1 MRTIAGAVIV
11 LAGLGGLG
19 WWATVRQ
26 ADVIEQ
32 QILQAATALEV
43 PSVHGVDI
51 AVSGRDITLTGIAN
65 GPDEAEAL
73 LAAYAAV
80 PGQREVRADWTVL
93 PVVSPYVM
101 AARWQE
107 DSFAAEG
114 HVPTQAARAELEPIL
129 GSTQSL
135 ALGAGAPKDWS
146 AAAKVGLTATR
157 LLEEGEMRLE
167 DQTLILNGIARTP
180 SEGAAIERTLA
191 SLPQGYRSES
201 VLDYLDDGT
210 PPEYSITY
218 DASTGLRIDGKL
230 PAGLTADDVS
240 GALNF
245 VAHGGNAQTG
255 LLGDPAGH
263 IDRLKPLAEW
273 LPELERLTIV
283 RTGDELSVVGT
294 VGAGVD
300 AELVA
305 EALTE
310 AVGNPVNLA
319 VGAAQQPDGSLRTN
333 AATGA
338 TEVARAG
345 YWLPHVHFNPD
356 IDTCADRM
364 NTELQRNPIQFLTGS
379 ARLDAKASR
388 VINAMASVA
397 ALCVTDGNLRAEIG
411 GHTDSV
417 GDPASNRALSEA
429 RANAVRAALIARGVA
444 SRALVANGYGESDP
458 IETNDTE
465 EGRAANRRT
474 TVIWSPSDDGV
485 N

>member
-1 MRTIAGAVIV
+1 MRTITGAVIL

-19 WWATVRQ
+19 WWATARQ
-26 ADVIEQ
+26 SDVIEK
-32 QILQAATALEV
+32 QILDAAKALEV
-43 PSVHGVDI
+43 PSVHGIDI
-51 AVSGRDITLTGIAN
+51 AVSGRDITLSGTAD

-73 LAAYAAV
+73 LAAYASV

-101 AARWQE
+101 AARWQ
-107 DSFAAEG
+107 DGRFAAEG
-114 HVPTQAARAELEPIL
+114 FLPTEAARADLEPIL
-129 GSTQSL
+129 GTEQPL
-135 ALGAGAPKDWS
+135 ALGAGAPDDWID
-146 AAAKVGLTATR
+146 AAKTGLNATR

-167 DQTLILNGIARTP
+167 DRVMRLNGIARTP
-180 SEGAAIERTLA
+180 SEGAAIERALGG
-191 SLPQGYRSES
+191 LPEGYRPELT
-201 VLDYLDDGT
+201 LDYLDDGT
-210 PPEYSITY
+210 PPEYSITF

-230 PAGLTADDVS
+230 PAGLTADDVA

-245 VAHGGNAQTG
+245 VAHAGNAHTG
-255 LLGDPAGH
+255 LLGDPEGH
-263 IDRLKPLAEW
+263 TDRLKPLAEW

-283 RTGDELSVVGT
+283 RTGDDLSVVGT

-319 VGAAQQPDGSLRTN
+319 VSAAQQPDGSLRTN

-345 YWLPHVHFNPD
+345 YWLPFVQFNPD
-356 IDTCADRM
+356 ADTCADRM
-364 NTELQRNPIQFLTGS
+364 NDALQRSPINFLTGS

-388 VINAMASVA
+388 VVNAMASVA
-397 ALCVTDGNLRAEIG
+397 ALCVTDGNLQAEIG
-411 GHTDSV
+411 GHTDAV

-444 SRALVANGYGESDP
+444 SNALVAKGYGASDP